1 MPPYCRGSKHQ
12 KNGLAPLEE
21 RKRLCDPPNLPNL
34 ISFICLFPINMQP
47 LALFLRKEP
56 EGLSSISVNPKG
68 SLGKC
73 LRFFKLLH
81 ESNLDG
87 REISGQSSG
96 RHRPSTRP
104 MIPIF
109 PVPLLEKG
117 NHRAEKPVVV
127 RVPHIVP
134 RLRQDGDFHP
144 GQPFPKKRRI
154 RLLQQRSLA
163 SAAENEHRT

>member
-1 MPPYCRGSKHQ
+1 RKIS
-12 KNGLAPLEE
+12 GLGPLDQPLEPSSSGAPFHGE
-21 RKRLCDPPNLPNL
+21 HGVFRLKRLHWW
-34 ISFICLFPINMQP
+34 
-47 LALFLRKEP
+47 EWT
-56 EGLSSISVNPKG
+56 SISLRSLGSRVHVGTKGPTPPRVYKKRVNPKG

-81 ESNLDG
+81 ESNLDS

-144 GQPFPKKRRI
+144 GQPF
-154 RLLQQRSLA
+154 
-163 SAAENEHRT
+163 